1 MLINLWYVAEWSETV
16 KDKPVKVKL
25 LNQNF
30 VLFRDQQGKVS
41 CLSDVCLHRGGSLS
55 GGRTIRDCV
64 ACPYH
69 GWQFNGDGKVEFIP
83 SEGHDFKIP
92 DRARVD
98 AYPTEERYG
107 MIWVFMGDAP
117 ESERIPIPEFPEY
130 DDTEN
135 WRRLHDNWDWK
146 AEAARVVENGIDI
159 AHASFVHPM
168 FGYEETATEN
178 HIKDVEYHEHW
189 ARSWNEQY
197 PPELTGGFLN
207 WRKLIRGDR
216 QATET
221 IPSWYLSGMVVRIQ
235 INLNAKMSLIMFD
248 ANTPV
253 DEHNT
258 RTFAVQLRSFVKH
271 PLFDAGSKK
280 RLHKIFR
287 EDQTILEAASPNYL
301 PETLANELSV
311 KDDRFMSSFR
321 KARRKLVEE
330 KGWQID
336 SAAVNALAGRKSFA
350 IPSPNRR
357 ERSDLR
363 WVMDSVPLI
372 EPTVAAIKVVDQQ
385 ELS

>member
-1 MLINLWYVAEWSETV
+1 MLINLWYVAEWSDTV
-16 KDKPVKVKL
+16 KDKPVKVKML
-25 LNQNF
+25 GQNF

-83 SEGHDFKIP
+83 SEGGEFKIP

-107 MIWVFMGDAP
+107 MIWVFLGDIP

-130 DDTEN
+130 SDTKK
-135 WRRLHDNWDWK
+135 WRAMHDNWDWK

-168 FGYEETATEN
+168 FGYEETAQEN
-178 HIKDVEYHEHW
+178 HIKKVEFHDYW

-207 WRKLIRGDR
+207 WRKLIRSDR
-216 QATET
+216 QPTET
-221 IPSWYLSGMVVRIQ
+221 IPTWYMAGMVVRIQ
-235 INLNAKMSLIMFD
+235 INLNPSMSIIMFD

-271 PLFDAGSKK
+271 PIFDASSRK

-287 EDQTILEAASPNYL
+287 EDQVILEQASPNYL

-311 KDDRFMSSFR
+311 KDDRFMSLFR
-321 KARRKLVEE
+321 RARRGLIEE
-330 KGWQID
+330 NGWQID
-336 SAAVNALAGRKSFA
+336 SATVNAHEGRKSFA
-350 IPSPNRR
+350 IPSPFRR
-357 ERSDLR
+357 ERTDLR
-363 WVMDSVPLI
+363 WVMDAVPLVPPM
-372 EPTVAAIKVVDQQ
+372 ESVVKLVDQA